1 VRLKI
6 AFVTSNDP
14 TSITSWS
21 GTSSH
26 MYTGLK
32 SFAEVEPICPS
43 LSKFQRLY
51 LRKWSLLERLT
62 GKRFLSKHSISYSR
76 FCSRYV
82 QRKLGDGKFD
92 LVFAPAASAEIA
104 FLKTSLP
111 VIYLSDATFNLMV
124 DYYERFS
131 NLSRTS
137 VKAGNLIEKR
147 ALSLAK
153 RIIVSSHWA
162 ENSILKDYLVPSD
175 KVTVI
180 PFGPNITT
188 ATHRESGRSRSL
200 KQPIRL
206 LFVGVDWK
214 RKGGE
219 TAYIVM
225 KELNSR
231 GVETYLTVCGCV
243 PPKEFDDKRMNVIPF
258 LDKSKRDELD
268 TFYKLFEEA
277 SFFILPTRA
286 ECFGMVLGEAASFGL
301 PALATRT
308 GGVGEVVN
316 DGVSGFL
323 FDSPDNHLEYVE
335 KIQSLLEDDHTYSRL
350 CEGALNRSANVLNWK
365 VWTERVQ
372 SLVSDLVSSKG

>member
-1 VRLKI
+1 VRLRI

-21 GTSSH
+21 GTPSH
-26 MYTGLK
+26 MYEGLK
-32 SFAEVEPICPS
+32 SFADVEPICPS
-43 LSKFQRLY
+43 LSKLQRLS
-51 LRKWSLLERLT
+51 LRRWDLFGRLT
-62 GKRFLSKHSISYSR
+62 GKRFLSKHSLSYSR
-76 FCSRYV
+76 LCSRYV

-137 VKAGNLIEKR
+137 VKDGNLIEKR
-147 ALSLAK
+147 ALSLAN
-153 RIIVSSHWA
+153 RIVVSSHWA
-162 ENSILKDYLVPSD
+162 ENSVQKDYSIPSD

-180 PFGPNITT
+180 PFGPNITV
-188 ATHRESGRSRSL
+188 AMQSEIGCSKKL
-200 KQPIRL
+200 IPPIRL

-219 TAYIVM
+219 TAYMVM

-243 PPKEFDDKRMNVIPF
+243 PPDEFDDKRMNVIPF
-258 LDKSKRDELD
+258 LDKSKKDELES
-268 TFYKLFEEA
+268 FYRLFE
-277 SFFILPTRA
+277 
-286 ECFGMVLGEAASFGL
+286 
-301 PALATRT
+301 
-308 GGVGEVVN
+308 
-316 DGVSGFL
+316 
-323 FDSPDNHLEYVE
+323 
-335 KIQSLLEDDHTYSRL
+335 
-350 CEGALNRSANVLNWK
+350 
-365 VWTERVQ
+365 
-372 SLVSDLVSSKG
+372 